1 MKESYQFAK
10 IDQLEHYTFDNSL
23 EGFRRNGVEG
33 TIKENLQNSLDARLY
48 KDFEKPVIVTIR
60 NSKVRKSDLPGI
72 EQLFEHIYSMEGKN
86 EYTEETIEFMQ
97 SKYDLET
104 IPVISFEDENTK
116 GLTGADNGQTDNPE
130 DTYGIYA
137 YKKGFHHVSQDK
149 VHESTRGGSHGIG
162 KIANNAASEI
172 HLMYFANCDAEFNQH
187 LGGSVHLIEHEH
199 NGQGYRSTGYYTD
212 YVIEG
217 SNKRF
222 VPFKNLHNHEVFS
235 KNTRGLKIIIPYVR
249 ETLTNKNNV
258 IKAICG
264 NYFLAILEHKLI
276 VNYYDEENNLTVID
290 SESLESIV
298 KDPDI
303 YEVDYEEIRDHF
315 TPIYVDTYL
324 NEPKKNITIE
334 NRDDSFNF
342 DLYFK
347 YDESIRTG
355 RVAIFRTIGM
365 KIEDYKV
372 KNNVRQPFNAILVG
386 GMKEDNYLKSL
397 ENESHTA
404 ISAEDI
410 RNEIEHKNAIRFI
423 ANLNKKMASIIA
435 DYVEAANPTEG
446 ELDTSNMIYT
456 TEVSFSSNLKQ
467 TGKKVTLTG
476 GEEITK
482 TPSSRERRDPG
493 SKKGSNQNK
502 KRDKSRT
509 PRKKSTGKVSEY
521 DTYSTPSSLVNRI
534 DVGDKEIVQIN
545 LADFVKENIIKNE
558 ALNLK
563 LFVIDG
569 EGKTNEEKVNLKR
582 YYKKIQDL
590 NSKSEY
596 VIERNTI
603 KNIQTV
609 DNHISLELNKF
620 NTNNNNLKFEYV
632 LEVQK

>member
-1 MKESYQFAK
+1 MKESFQFAK

-97 SKYDLET
+97 SKYNLET

-149 VHESTRGGSHGIG
+149 VYESTRGGSHGIG
-162 KIANNAASEI
+162 KIANNSASEI

-222 VPFKNLHNHEVFS
+222 VPFKNLNNHEVFS

-249 ETLTNKNNV
+249 EALTNKNNV
-258 IKAICG
+258 IKAICD

-290 SESLESIV
+290 SESLEGIV

-303 YEVDYEEIRDHF
+303 YEVEYEEIRDHF

-324 NEPKKNITIE
+324 NEPKKSITIE
-334 NRDDSFNF
+334 NRDDSFTF

-410 RNEIEHKNAIRFI
+410 RNEIEHKNATRFI
-423 ANLNKKMASIIA
+423 ANLNKKMAIIIA
-435 DYVEAANPTEG
+435 DYIEAANPTEG

-456 TEVSFSSNLKQ
+456 TEVSFTSNLKQ

-476 GEEITK
+476 GEEVTK

-493 SKKGSNQNK
+493 SKKGSDQNK

-534 DVGDKEIVQIN
+534 DVGNKEIVQIN
-545 LADFVKENIIKNE
+545 LDDFVKENIIKNE

-569 EGKTNEEKVNLKR
+569 EGKTNEDKVNLKN
-582 YYKKIQDL
+582 YYKNIQDL

-596 VIERNTI
+596 AIERNTI

-609 DNHISLELNKF
+609 DNFISLEFNKF